1 MIVSWVPQ
9 VTFFASG
16 NPAKGTISR
25 VKARL
30 AAVLLLLLATPSIGG
45 EIRGTC
51 ETRFLG
57 SSTLHDFKGTGSC
70 RPFSARL
77 VRDAAGKSVLPSVAV
92 EVPVAGMKTG
102 NDSRDGKMREMFQ
115 SDRFPA
121 ILATARDIDIDGL
134 RERVRKGREGKTPLE
149 IVLAIRGVERKL
161 QATVG
166 GLKEEGSRVSFDI
179 EFPVSLND
187 FGLKPPSV
195 LGIIRVADKVVVGG
209 TFALDVSSSP

>member
-1 MIVSWVPQ
+1 L
-9 VTFFASG
+9 
-16 NPAKGTISR
+16 
-25 VKARL
+25 KALL
-30 AAVLLLLLATPSIGG
+30 AAVLLLSSATPSIAG

-57 SSTLHDFKGTGSC
+57 SSTLHDFEGTGSC
-70 RPFSARL
+70 RPFSAPL
-77 VRDAAGKSVLPSVAV
+77 VRDAAGRAVLPSVAV

-115 SDRFPA
+115 ADRYPGIRA
-121 ILATARDIDIDGL
+121 AARDIDVDGI
-134 RERVRKGREGKTPLE
+134 RDGIRKDRGGKSSLA
-149 IVLAIRGVERKL
+149 IALAIRGVERKV

-166 GLKEEGSRVSFDI
+166 NLKEEGGRVSFDI
-179 EFPVSLND
+179 EFPVSLKD

-195 LGIIRVADKVVVGG
+195 LGIIRVADPVVVKA